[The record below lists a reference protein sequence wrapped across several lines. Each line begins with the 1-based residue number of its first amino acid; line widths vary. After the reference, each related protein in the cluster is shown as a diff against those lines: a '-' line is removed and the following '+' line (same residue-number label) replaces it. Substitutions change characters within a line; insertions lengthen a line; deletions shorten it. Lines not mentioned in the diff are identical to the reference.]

1 MAREQVAVEPRQAR
15 NARHASEEARKANI
29 EDLAKLARAVG
40 VVMTG
45 LDVSLGLMLPNRLVE
60 EVGRLPGV
68 IRELE
73 LSTARRVVH
82 RVLAIFESHYKGVD
96 GENPST

>member
-1 MAREQVAVEPRQAR
+1 MACEQVAVEMGQAC
-15 NARHASEEARKANI
+15 NARCESEEAPKANI

-45 LDVSLGLMLPNRLVE
+45 LRVPLELVSSNRLIE

>member
-1 MAREQVAVEPRQAR
+1 MGQAR
-15 NARHASEEARKANI
+15 NSRCESEEVRKANI

-40 VVMTG
+40 VVMSG
-45 LDVSLGLMLPNRLVE
+45 LRVPLGPVSSNRLIE

-82 RVLAIFESHYKGVD
+82 RVLAIFESHYQGVD